1 MELRRLMPKIL
12 FMGTSEFAVPS
23 LAILIRNGY
32 PIVGVVTQPDRPR
45 GRGKMVQPSPVTIF
59 AERNNLSVI
68 QPEHVRDKEFLD
80 VFRNLSPDVVVV
92 AAFGQILPREI
103 IGTPPMGCVNVHPS
117 LLPKYRGAAPI
128 NWTLIHGEEKTG
140 VTIILMNEGMDSG
153 DILLQEET
161 LIGPEET
168 FGELHD
174 RLSKMG
180 AELLL
185 KTIGMIVEGA
195 IKRIHQDLSAATYA
209 RRLNKEDG
217 RIRWDNNVA
226 DIINLIRGLSPS
238 PCAYT
243 FLEGNKLK
251 IFTVRGEEVSIT
263 EPAGKIGRETE
274 KGLHVA
280 AKNGYIYL
288 YDVQLENRKR
298 MSVHDFLRGYR
309 IAPGATFE

>member
-1 MELRRLMPKIL
+1 MKSKRLRSRIL
-12 FMGTSEFAVPS
+12 FMGTPEFAVPS
-23 LAILIRNGY
+23 LAILVKNGY
-32 PIVGVVTQPDRPR
+32 PIVGVVTQPARPR

-68 QPEHVRDKEFLD
+68 QPEHVRDKEFLG

-103 IGTPPMGCVNVHPS
+103 IEAPLMGCINVHPS

-128 NWTLIHGEEKTG
+128 NWTIVHGEEKTG
-140 VTIILMNEGMDSG
+140 VTIILMDEGLDSG

-168 FGELHD
+168 FGELHG
-174 RLSKMG
+174 RLSRMG

-185 KTIGMIVEGA
+185 KTIGMIVEVTVR
-195 IKRIHQDLSAATYA
+195 RIPQDASFATYA
-209 RRLNKEDG
+209 RRLNREDG
-217 RIRWDNNVA
+217 HICWDTNVSN
-226 DIINLIRGLSPS
+226 ITNLIRGLSPS
-238 PCAYT
+238 PGAYT
-243 FLEGNKLK
+243 FLEGKKLK
-251 IFTVRGEEVSIT
+251 IFAAKGEEASVT

-274 KGLHVA
+274 RGLQVA

-288 YDVQLENRKR
+288 YDVQLEGRKR
-298 MSVHDFLRGYR
+298 MSIRDFLRGYR
-309 IAPGATFE
+309 IAPGATFR

>member
-1 MELRRLMPKIL
+1 MESRRLMPKIL

-80 VFRNLSPDVVVV
+80 VFRNLSPDMVVV

-103 IGTPPMGCVNVHPS
+103 IETPAMGCINAHPS

-128 NWTLIHGEEKTG
+128 NWALIQGEEITG
-140 VTIILMNEGMDSG
+140 VTIIMMDEGLDSG

-185 KTIGMIVEGA
+185 KTIGMIVEGT
-195 IKRIHQDLSAATYA
+195 IKRIPQDVSAATYA

-217 RIRWDNNVA
+217 RIRWDSNVA
-226 DIINLIRGLSPS
+226 NIINLIRGLSPS
-238 PCAYT
+238 PGAYT

-274 KGLHVA
+274 RGLQVA

-288 YDVQLENRKR
+288 HDVQLENRKR